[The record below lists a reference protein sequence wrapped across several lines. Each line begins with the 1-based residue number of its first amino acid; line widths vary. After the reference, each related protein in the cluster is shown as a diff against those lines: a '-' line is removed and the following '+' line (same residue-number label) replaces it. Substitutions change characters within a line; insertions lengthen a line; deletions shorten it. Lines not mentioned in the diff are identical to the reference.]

1 MCADRSQPRNGGSH
15 GSHSGASGADWSN
28 ESDMKHS
35 FKRLTKVKPGARDAR
50 EIEIL
55 N

>member
-1 MCADRSQPRNGGSH
+1 MLGGGSH

-35 FKRLTKVKPGARDAR
+35 FKRLTKVLTKVKPGARDAR